1 MSEGIGR
8 RDLIK
13 LTAATAVAA
22 RLVRADT
29 ATGQHRFFTAEE
41 FAATDEL
48 TDILI
53 PTDEKS
59 PGAKAAKVADYID
72 QKLAEAFE
80 DEKRDDFRNGL
91 KLFLDKSPEQ
101 RLAML
106 TKASERE
113 KEMQSH
119 RHGQGEGPQP
129 TPEEKFYGL
138 LKEHTIR
145 GYYTSSIGIHQDMD
159 YKGNV
164 LQTGEYAGH
173 LPHE

>member
-29 ATGQHRFFTAEE
+29 TSGEHRFFTAEE
-41 FAATDEL
+41 FAATDDL

-59 PGAKAAKVADYID
+59 PGAKAAKVAAYID
-72 QKLAEAFE
+72 QRLAEAFE
-80 DEKRDDFRNGL
+80 DEERDDFRNGL
-91 KLFLDKSPEQ
+91 KPYLGKSPEEH
-101 RLAML
+101 LAML

-113 KEMQSH
+113 REMQTH
-119 RHGQGEGPQP
+119 RHGQGEGPQL
-129 TPEEKFYGL
+129 TPEEKFYRL

-145 GYYTSSIGIHQDMD
+145 AYYTTSIGIHQDMD

-164 LQTGEYAGH
+164 LQTGEYAGY